1 MDTQVQATV
10 DAIRALPRS
19 RFRARFVRGFALSE
33 AFSTL
38 VCLGASAL
46 SEAER
51 EQLWL
56 ELGREDIP
64 LPEQA
69 VRQQPEALEA
79 VAKAVTGRM
88 VELL

>member
-1 MDTQVQATV
+1 MDTQVQAAI

-33 AFSTL
+33 AFSAL

-69 VRQQPEALEA
+69 VRQQSEALEA

>member
-1 MDTQVQATV
+1 MKDRMQETI
-10 DAIRALPRS
+10 DAIQALPRE
-19 RFRARFVRGFALSE
+19 RFREHFVRGIARAE
-33 AFSTL
+33 GFSTL

-51 EQLWL
+51 EQFWL
-56 ELGREDIP
+56 ELGAEGIP
-64 LPEQA
+64 LPERALWQDA
-69 VRQQPEALEA
+69 EALER